1 METRS
6 DGGVIVTVLFLCVYK
21 SVHVSTKFPL
31 SILLSVVLQVKMQ
44 LMNLVYLTLKLYSV
58 LNYRTYPALETLT
71 EPHQLTATLNCV
83 IGVARSLV
91 SGSKWFPEGPTH
103 MLPLLMRALPGV
115 DPNDFS
121 KCMVS
126 ILMILFCSCYCC

>member
-1 METRS
+1 MQNILPATNRQFMNLV
-6 DGGVIVTVLFLCVYK
+6 GLMYCVC
-21 SVHVSTKFPL
+21 
-31 SILLSVVLQVKMQ
+31 LSVVELFFFFKFC
-44 LMNLVYLTLKLYSV
+44 
-58 LNYRTYPALETLT
+58 LNCRTYPALETLT
-71 EPHQLTATLNCV
+71 EPHQLTATLSCV

-91 SGSKWFPEGPTH
+91 SGGRWFPEGPTH

-126 ILMILFCSCYCC
+126 IFIILLCVSVLMCD

>member
-1 METRS
+1 
-6 DGGVIVTVLFLCVYK
+6 
-21 SVHVSTKFPL
+21 
-31 SILLSVVLQVKMQ
+31 MQ
-44 LMNLVYLTLKLYSV
+44 PMNLVYLTFKLYFL

-71 EPHQLTATLNCV
+71 EPHQLTATLSCV

-91 SGSKWFPEGPTH
+91 SGGKWFPEGPTH

-126 ILMILFCSCYCC
+126 ILAIMFCSSFYLNGHLLSL